1 MSNPE
6 RKKRKRGTLQS
17 EAFDQ
22 LEEAVTGA
30 VGRLKELRN
39 RLDEAQ
45 VEGGETKELLRKFT
59 GGEEDP
65 AVLVSRLRTLESE
78 NEELL
83 TRLKMGKDGVERLL
97 ARIRFLEEQG

>member
-1 MSNPE
+1 MSNPG
-6 RKKRKRGTLQS
+6 RKKKKIGTLQS

-30 VGRLKELRN
+30 VVQLKELRS
-39 RLDEAQ
+39 RLSESQ
-45 VEGGETKELLRKFT
+45 VEGVETKELLRKFT
-59 GGEEDP
+59 AGEEDP
-65 AVLVSRLRTLESE
+65 ALLVSRLRTLESE

-83 TRLKMGKDGVERLL
+83 ARLKMGKDGVERLL